1 MERLGIT
8 EAVSLDRD
16 FRVYRYGPGR
26 RMTRPLP
33 RRLYDVAVIRFHAMS
48 MLTVRV
54 PPELEARIGA
64 EARRRR
70 TTRSDLVRR
79 LIEDGLGAA
88 EIGRP
93 NVSCAD
99 LMEDLIGC
107 GASQFSDLATN
118 PAHLEA
124 AIVEDYER
132 GRRDLPR

>member
-1 MERLGIT
+1 M
-8 EAVSLDRD
+8 
-16 FRVYRYGPGR
+16 
-26 RMTRPLP
+26 
-33 RRLYDVAVIRFHAMS
+33 IRSHAMS

-64 EARRRR
+64 EARRRH
-70 TTRSDLVRR
+70 TTRSDVVRR

-88 EIGRP
+88 EIARSD
-93 NVSCAD
+93 VTCAD

-107 GASQFSDLATN
+107 GASPFSDLATN

-132 GRRDLPR
+132 GHRDLPR